1 MPMQS
6 LHELMVEELRDM
18 FHSEKQLLKALPRM
32 IEVAHHEGLR
42 QALENHL
49 GETEEQVAILK
60 RVFKELGER
69 ATAKRCRAMEGIIK
83 ESEDLLTNAG
93 EIPGEVLDAALIA
106 MAQKVEHYEIASY
119 GSILAYSQL
128 MGHEAVTKLVQEILA
143 QEESADKTL
152 SGLAESEIN
161 AMAMA

>member
-6 LHELMVEELRDM
+6 LHELMLEELRDM
-18 FHSEKQLLKALPRM
+18 LHAEKQLLKALPKM
-32 IEVAHHEGLR
+32 IDAASHAGLR
-42 QALENHL
+42 SALHHHL
-49 GETEEQVAILK
+49 GETEDQITNLK
-60 RVFKELGER
+60 AAFKALGER
-69 ATAKRCRAMEGIIK
+69 ATSKRCRAMEGIIK
-83 ESEDLLTNAG
+83 EADELLEEAG
-93 EIPGEVLDAALIA
+93 DIPDAVLDAAIIG

-143 QEESADKTL
+143 QEENADKTL

-161 AMAMA
+161 SMAMA